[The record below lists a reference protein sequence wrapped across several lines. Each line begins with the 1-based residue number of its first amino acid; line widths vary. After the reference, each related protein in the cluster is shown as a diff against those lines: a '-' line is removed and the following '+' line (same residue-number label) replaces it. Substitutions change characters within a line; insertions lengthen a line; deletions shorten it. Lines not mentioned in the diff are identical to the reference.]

1 MPEVSEVSFHIILG
15 PIDNN
20 YTTSRI
26 YTTFANISVH
36 SLGKDSCQG
45 DSGGPLIVR
54 ADEKSPM
61 YLRGIVSFGTNKC
74 GFGYPGVYTDL
85 SFYVKWIRQNLL
97 P

>member
-1 MPEVSEVSFHIILG
+1 MGEKDVSYQ
-15 PIDNN
+15 D
-20 YTTSRI
+20 RI
-26 YTTFANISVH
+26 FDDMICAYKKGT
-36 SLGKDSCQG
+36 DSCQG

-74 GFGYPGVYTDL
+74 GFGYPGVYTDIA
-85 SFYVKWIRQNLL
+85 FYVKWIRKNLL